1 MAAAIADMLV
11 VGGGINGTGIARDA
25 AGRGL
30 SVILVEQGD
39 LAGATSSASSKLIHG
54 GLRYLEYYEF
64 RLVRES
70 LLERERLLRLAPHV
84 IWPMDFVLPLERSL
98 RPAWFVRLGLFM
110 YDHLAPRK
118 RLPATRSVRLD
129 RDPVGAALKPGFR
142 RGFIYAD
149 CWVEDSRLV
158 VLNARDAADRGASVL
173 TRTRLM
179 QATRGI
185 DTWQCELLHPDGQRS
200 VVEARTLV
208 NAAGPWVT
216 RVLNQA
222 VGVNSGKQVRLI
234 KGSHIV
240 LPRLH
245 PGPEAFILQ
254 NIDRRIIF
262 AIPYE
267 GLYTL
272 VGTTDVPFDGDPARV
287 AIDPVE
293 TSYLLDVVNRHFRRQ
308 ASAEDV
314 VWSYA
319 GVRPLYDDASE
330 NASAVTRDY
339 VLDLDAGPG
348 RAALLSVFGGKV
360 TTFRRLAEHAMERL
374 APHLPAAGKPWTG
387 SAPLPG
393 GDMPDGDF
401 AAFLAGFRGRFPF
414 LPPELS
420 LRLARAYGT
429 RADRLL
435 AGCQS
440 MADLGRCFGGDLHR
454 REVDY
459 LTRQEWAETAE
470 DILWRRS
477 KLGLHVP
484 AGTARALDDVLAMKP
499 PVAPSEDCLP

>member
-1 MAAAIADMLV
+1 MAAAIADMLI

-30 SVILVEQGD
+30 SVTLVEQGD

-64 RLVRES
+64 RLVREA

-98 RPAWFVRLGLFM
+98 RPAWFVRLGLFF

-129 RDPVGAALKPGFR
+129 RDPIGAALKLGLR

-149 CWVEDSRLV
+149 CWVEDARLV
-158 VLNARDAADRGASVL
+158 VLNARDAADRGARVL
-173 TRTRLM
+173 TRTRLT
-179 QATRGI
+179 QATRGV
-185 DTWQCELLHPDGQRS
+185 DTWRCELLHADGQRTT
-200 VVEARTLV
+200 VEARTVV

-216 RVLNQA
+216 RVLNQTL
-222 VGVNSGKQVRLI
+222 GLNSGKQARLI

-254 NIDRRIIF
+254 NTDRRVIF

-272 VGTTDVPFDGDPARV
+272 VGTTDVAFDGDPAHV
-287 AIDPVE
+287 AIDPTE
-293 TSYLLDVVNRHFRRQ
+293 TSYLLDVVNRHFRQ
-308 ASAEDV
+308 QVSAKDI

-319 GVRPLYDDASE
+319 GVRPLYDNAAE

-348 RAALLSVFGGKV
+348 RAPLLSIFGGKI
-360 TTFRRLAEHAMERL
+360 TTFRRLAEHAMEKL
-374 APHLPAAGKPWTG
+374 APHLPAAGKPWTD

-401 AAFLAGFRGRFPF
+401 DMFLAGFRARFPF

-429 RADRLL
+429 RADGILE
-435 AGCQS
+435 GCQS
-440 MADLGRCFGGDLHR
+440 MADLGLSFGGGLHQ

-459 LTRQEWAETAE
+459 LIKEEWAETAE

-484 AGTARALDDVLAMKP
+484 AGTARALDDALASDAAALGVR
-499 PVAPSEDCLP
+499 VAP

>member
-64 RLVRES
+64 RLVREA

-179 QATRGI
+179 QATRGV
-185 DTWQCELLHPDGQRS
+185 DSWQCELLHPDGQRS
-200 VVEARTLV
+200 TIEARTLV

-216 RVLNQA
+216 RVLNQTL
-222 VGVNSGKQVRLI
+222 GLNSGKQVRLI

-254 NIDRRIIF
+254 NTDRRIIF

-272 VGTTDVPFDGDPARV
+272 VGTTDVAFDGDPARV
-287 AIDPVE
+287 AIDPAE

-308 ASAEDV
+308 MSAADI

-348 RAALLSVFGGKV
+348 RPALLSIFGGKI
-360 TTFRRLAEHAMERL
+360 TTFRKLAEHAMERL
-374 APHLPAAGKPWTG
+374 APHLPAGGKPWTD
-387 SAPLPG
+387 SVPLPG

-401 AAFLAGFRGRFPF
+401 GAFLAGFRARFPF

-435 AGCQS
+435 EGCQG
-440 MADLGRCFGGDLHR
+440 MPDLGMCFGGDLHR

-459 LTRQEWAETAE
+459 LTREEWAETAE

-484 AGTARALDDVLAMKP
+484 AGTARALDDALASAASVLGVPA
-499 PVAPSEDCLP
+499 AQ